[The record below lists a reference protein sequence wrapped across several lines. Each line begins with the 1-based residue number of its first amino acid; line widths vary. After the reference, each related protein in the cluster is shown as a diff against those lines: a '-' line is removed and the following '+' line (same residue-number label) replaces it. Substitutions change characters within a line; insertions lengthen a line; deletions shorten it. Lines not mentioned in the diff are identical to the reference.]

1 MKIKIILF
9 LLFTTIS
16 MAQKPIQIVIDS
28 IIYTDLNEQKSR
40 EFSIFYTIKN
50 NSNNKVSF
58 FLNTKSIFPSVESS
72 LRYSP
77 TYTLFQNDKEVQ
89 LSKIFTRKIATSN
102 GLDSNNTI
110 DEILNKSKDSLLIE
124 LEKYRKDSMYYQN
137 KKNKALMQSVFNLHP
152 NESKQYNQKLYWNK
166 NRYIQNQDLEY
177 YFNEQDLY
185 FLRIELTLMKKEFS
199 NILTP
204 QQLELVLEN
213 PNFISGNYYSNKLE
227 IYFKE

>member
-1 MKIKIILF
+1 
-9 LLFTTIS
+9 
-16 MAQKPIQIVIDS
+16 
-28 IIYTDLNEQKSR
+28 
-40 EFSIFYTIKN
+40 
-50 NSNNKVSF
+50 
-58 FLNTKSIFPSVESS
+58 
-72 LRYSP
+72 
-77 TYTLFQNDKEVQ
+77 
-89 LSKIFTRKIATSN
+89 
-102 GLDSNNTI
+102 
-110 DEILNKSKDSLLIE
+110 
-124 LEKYRKDSMYYQN
+124 
-137 KKNKALMQSVFNLHP
+137 MQSVFNLHP

-177 YFNEQDLY
+177 YFNEQDHY

>member
-1 MKIKIILF
+1 
-9 LLFTTIS
+9 

>member
-9 LLFTTIS
+9 LLLTTIS

-40 EFSIFYTIKN
+40 EFSIFYSIKN

-58 FLNTKSIFPSVESS
+58 FLNTKSIFPNVESS

-89 LSKIFTRKIATSN
+89 LSKIFTRKITTSN

-110 DEILNKSKDSLLIE
+110 DEILNKSKDSVLIE

-137 KKNKALMQSVFNLHP
+137 NKNKALMQSVFYLDP

-177 YFNEQDLY
+177 YFNEQDHY

-204 QQLELVLEN
+204 QQLELILEN
-213 PNFISGNYYSNKLE
+213 PNFISGNYYSNKFE
-227 IYFKE
+227 INFKE

>member
-9 LLFTTIS
+9 LLLTTIS

-40 EFSIFYTIKN
+40 EFSIFYSIKN

-89 LSKIFTRKIATSN
+89 LSKFFTRKITTSN

-137 KKNKALMQSVFNLHP
+137 KKNKALMQSVFYLDP

-177 YFNEQDLY
+177 YFNEQDHY

-204 QQLELVLEN
+204 QQLELILEN
-213 PNFISGNYYSNKLE
+213 PNFISGNYYSNKFE
-227 IYFKE
+227 INFKE

>member
-1 MKIKIILF
+1 
-9 LLFTTIS
+9 

-89 LSKIFTRKIATSN
+89 LSKIFTRKITTSN

-177 YFNEQDLY
+177 YFNEQDHY

>member
-9 LLFTTIS
+9 LLLTKIS

-40 EFSIFYTIKN
+40 EFSIFYSIKN

-89 LSKIFTRKIATSN
+89 LSKIFTRKITTSN

-110 DEILNKSKDSLLIE
+110 DEILNKSKDSVLIE

-137 KKNKALMQSVFNLHP
+137 KKNIALMQSVFYLDP

-177 YFNEQDLY
+177 YFNEQDHY

-204 QQLELVLEN
+204 QQLELILEN
-213 PNFISGNYYSNKLE
+213 PNFISGNYYSNKFE
-227 IYFKE
+227 INFKE

>member
-40 EFSIFYTIKN
+40 EFSIFYSIKN

-89 LSKIFTRKIATSN
+89 LSKIFTRKITTSN

-110 DEILNKSKDSLLIE
+110 EEILNKSRDSLLIE
-124 LEKYRKDSMYYQN
+124 LEKYRKDSLYYQN
-137 KKNKALMQSVFNLHP
+137 KKNKALMQSVFNLQP
-152 NESKQYNQKLYWNK
+152 NESKHYNQKLYWNK

-177 YFNEQDLY
+177 YFNEQDHY

>member
-1 MKIKIILF
+1 
-9 LLFTTIS
+9 

-40 EFSIFYTIKN
+40 EFSIFYSIKN

-89 LSKIFTRKIATSN
+89 LSKIFTRKITTSN

-204 QQLELVLEN
+204 QQLELIIEN
-213 PNFISGNYYSNKLE
+213 PNFISGNYYSNKFE

>member
-1 MKIKIILF
+1 
-9 LLFTTIS
+9 

-177 YFNEQDLY
+177 YFNEQDHY

>member
-177 YFNEQDLY
+177 YFNEQDHY

>member
-1 MKIKIILF
+1 M
-9 LLFTTIS
+9 
-16 MAQKPIQIVIDS
+16 
-28 IIYTDLNEQKSR
+28 
-40 EFSIFYTIKN
+40 
-50 NSNNKVSF
+50 
-58 FLNTKSIFPSVESS
+58 
-72 LRYSP
+72 RYSP

-89 LSKIFTRKIATSN
+89 LSKIFTRKITTPN

-110 DEILNKSKDSLLIE
+110 DEILNKSKDSVLIE

-137 KKNKALMQSVFNLHP
+137 NKNKALMPSVFYLDP

-177 YFNEQDLY
+177 YFNEQDHY

-204 QQLELVLEN
+204 QQLELILEN
-213 PNFISGNYYSNKLE
+213 PNFISGNYYSNKFE
-227 IYFKE
+227 INFKE

>member
-9 LLFTTIS
+9 LLLTTIS

-40 EFSIFYTIKN
+40 EFSIFYSIKN

-89 LSKIFTRKIATSN
+89 LSKIFTRKITTPN

-110 DEILNKSKDSLLIE
+110 DEILNKSKDSVLIE

-137 KKNKALMQSVFNLHP
+137 NKNKALMQSVFYLDP

-177 YFNEQDLY
+177 YFNEQDHY

-204 QQLELVLEN
+204 QQLELILEN
-213 PNFISGNYYSNKLE
+213 PNFISGNYYSNKFE
-227 IYFKE
+227 INFKE

>member
-1 MKIKIILF
+1 
-9 LLFTTIS
+9 

-40 EFSIFYTIKN
+40 EFSIFYSIKN

-89 LSKIFTRKIATSN
+89 LSKIFTRKITTSN

-110 DEILNKSKDSLLIE
+110 EEILNKSRDSLLIE
-124 LEKYRKDSMYYQN
+124 LEKYRKDSLYYQN
-137 KKNKALMQSVFNLHP
+137 KKNKALMQSVFNLQP
-152 NESKQYNQKLYWNK
+152 NESKHYNQKLYWNK

-177 YFNEQDLY
+177 YFNEQDHY